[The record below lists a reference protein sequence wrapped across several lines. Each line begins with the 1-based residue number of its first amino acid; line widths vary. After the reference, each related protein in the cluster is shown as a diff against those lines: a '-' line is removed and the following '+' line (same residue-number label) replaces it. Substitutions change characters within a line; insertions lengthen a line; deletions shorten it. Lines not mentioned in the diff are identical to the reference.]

1 MNPPSEA
8 SYSLEIVARLS
19 GLDAGTILSYAEQG
33 LIHPSPGTDEGEA
46 FDDETLRTLGQ
57 IEHLRQACGVNEAGL
72 RLILT
77 LMAEMERLRDE
88 LRRRR

>member
-8 SYSLEIVARLS
+8 AYSLEIVARLS
-19 GLDAGTILSYAEQG
+19 GLDAGTILSYVKQG
-33 LIHPSPGTDEGEA
+33 LLHASPGTDEDES

-57 IEHLRQACGVNEAGL
+57 IEYLRHACGVNEDGL
-72 RLILT
+72 KLILN